1 MLKKGAL
8 TVRGRLVFGNRCQH
22 VRNSAVVDRR
32 RGCEAGPQVTVKRS
46 GGYIGKRN
54 RFSVNVSALADYFVQ
69 QTNDG
74 RVRELRVHRHS
85 AVLPIIIAQDN
96 CLAPGFRQTW
106 QQSSP
111 VGLARTRRQLDHVRG
126 RGKHS
131 VGRGLQNGKG
141 ARRSFRQQIP

>member
-8 TVRGRLVFGNRCQH
+8 TVRGSLVFGNRCQH

-32 RGCEAGPQVTVKRS
+32 RGCEAGPQVTVRRS
-46 GGYIGKRN
+46 GGDIGKRN
-54 RFSVNVSALADYFVQ
+54 RFSANVSALADYFVQ

-74 RVRELRVHRHS
+74 SVRELRVHRHS
-85 AVLPIIIAQDN
+85 AVLRIIIAQDN
-96 CLAPGFRQTW
+96 CLAPGFRQTCLR
-106 QQSSP
+106 SRP
-111 VGLARTRRQLDHVRG
+111 AGLVKTRRQPDHARD

-131 VGRGLQNGKG
+131 VGRGPQNGKG